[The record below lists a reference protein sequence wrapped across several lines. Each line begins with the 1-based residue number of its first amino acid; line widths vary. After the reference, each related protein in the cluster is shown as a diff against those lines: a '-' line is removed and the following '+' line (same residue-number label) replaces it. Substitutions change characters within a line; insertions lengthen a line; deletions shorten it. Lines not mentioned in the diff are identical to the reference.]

1 MIIGILAIGLI
12 VVACDSGD
20 DSGDGHIT
28 PDVDGG
34 DGDGS
39 ETDVVGDADADG
51 DTITD
56 GVDADGDTVMDGDG
70 DGGPDCVTGREGIV
84 DNFAAIPSSSCH
96 VRDLDIIGSKIY
108 GLCDNTHLIFSA
120 NIGSDPL
127 APTTS
132 SRVASMPAT
141 TPSLLGG
148 PSLNNAPTQIMDMGG
163 NLLLALY
170 ETDGEEDAAD
180 YFGFCTPAER
190 TRGCEYILRDGIKI
204 YDSAGTYGSNEISG
218 ISVKTIEAMVG
229 SDPVYFTT
237 RQPHSAVRSGDT
249 LFVSM
254 RNLNGQYEPGMVN
267 NYSLLPSGEIN
278 TARPVDLPPQFTFGR
293 NPGAMAVL
301 DENRFVLVN
310 MNGEEGSTGL
320 LTDEER
326 GANLAIV
333 NKMEP
338 LNFEVTT
345 IPLGSSVI
353 LTDTPDLA
361 MANVGGV
368 NYAVVADN
376 NSPATLYRVNLDTA
390 TDDDV
395 DSQVM
400 PAGGLVTSIAIS
412 AATGRIFVT
421 LDTGYIYSGN
431 LVTMVMG
438 TGLYLC
444 ENPADSALHTD
455 GQTLYVGCEHTC
467 GETATGAR
475 IVAVNTA
482 TL

>member
-12 VVACDSGD
+12 VVACDSSD
-20 DSGDGHIT
+20 DSGDGHT
-28 PDVDGG
+28 SHDVDGG
-34 DGDGS
+34 DGDMHVDGS
-39 ETDVVGDADADG
+39 DADG
-51 DTITD
+51 DGEISEVD
-56 GVDADGDTVMDGDG
+56 GDGADSDADVGDG
-70 DGGPDCVTGREGIV
+70 DGGPDCTAGREGIV
-84 DNFAAIPSSSCH
+84 DNFAALPDSSCH

-127 APTTS
+127 APTTC
-132 SRVASMPAT
+132 SRVASMPET

-148 PSLNNAPTQIMDMGG
+148 PSLNNTPTQIMDMGG

-180 YFGFCTPAER
+180 YFSFCTPAER
-190 TRGCEYILRDGIKI
+190 TRGCEFILRDGIKI
-204 YDSAGTYGSNEISG
+204 YDTTRAYGSDEFSG
-218 ISVKTIEAMVG
+218 IGVHTIEVMGG
-229 SDPVYFTT
+229 SDPIYYSN
-237 RQPHSAVRSGDT
+237 RQPHSAVRSGST
-249 LFVSM
+249 LLVGM
-254 RNLNGQYEPGMVN
+254 RNLNGEYEPGMVN
-267 NYSLLPSGEIN
+267 NYSLLPSGAIN
-278 TARPVDLPPQFTFGR
+278 TDRAVDIPPQLTFGR

-301 DENRFVLVN
+301 DGSRFVLVN

-320 LTDEER
+320 LTGEDP
-326 GANLAIV
+326 GANIAIV
-333 NKMEP
+333 DITEP
-338 LNFEVTT
+338 LDFAVTT